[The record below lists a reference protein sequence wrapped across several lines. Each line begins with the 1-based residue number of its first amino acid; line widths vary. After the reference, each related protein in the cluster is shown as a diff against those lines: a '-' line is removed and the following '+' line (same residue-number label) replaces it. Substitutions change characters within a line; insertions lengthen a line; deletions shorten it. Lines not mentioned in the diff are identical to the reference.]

1 MTPNVIKASDEVL
14 DDQDLRG
21 LRCGQ
26 NTDIREGNAES
37 RGSTSMA
44 PPNDSG
50 SKPNTGKPTLEV
62 KNRGEG
68 RASEEYVI
76 PDRSEAA
83 DVVNNFH
90 NNKEREYV
98 GGSPNRKSPR
108 RLHKSEITATSGRS
122 RISTKS
128 RLSLQSEKTSVC
140 SSYYLNPDPDYSEK
154 VRQRQMPESRDPEAS
169 SPSPKPID
177 IYGTP
182 SVIVSRNSSN
192 RIASPTPSEV
202 SEMTDEQ
209 RDLCMRAW
217 FITP

>member
-1 MTPNVIKASDEVL
+1 LNV
-14 DDQDLRG
+14 
-21 LRCGQ
+21 
-26 NTDIREGNAES
+26 
-37 RGSTSMA
+37 
-44 PPNDSG
+44 
-50 SKPNTGKPTLEV
+50 
-62 KNRGEG
+62 
-68 RASEEYVI
+68 
-76 PDRSEAA
+76 
-83 DVVNNFH
+83 
-90 NNKEREYV
+90 
-98 GGSPNRKSPR
+98 
-108 RLHKSEITATSGRS
+108 
-122 RISTKS
+122 
-128 RLSLQSEKTSVC
+128 EKTSVC
-140 SSYYLNPDPDYSEK
+140 SSYYLNPDPDYSGK